1 MSTSVH
7 LAKPTAYR
15 LLNQME
21 EDGWVMFYEEQ
32 ESNRPTRRVFFIT
45 PLASVPGSVHPC
57 GISKYYLRGVLFYCC
72 AIANQRNFPKVCC
85 RLLYYPTRAAS
96 AGIFPRCQ
104 GQAPTVISR
113 R

>member
-32 ESNRPTRRVFFIT
+32 ESNHPTRRVFSIT
-45 PLASVPGSVHPC
+45 PDGERVFQENLRACLAAYTPAEYQN
-57 GISKYYLRGVLFYCC
+57 ITC
-72 AIANQRNFPKVCC
+72 AACFSIVA
-85 RLLYYPTRAAS
+85 L
-96 AGIFPRCQ
+96 
-104 GQAPTVISR
+104 
-113 R
+113 